1 MIHAEECESR
11 CALQRYGDQPGGF
24 SERIQCDGGVMTKY
38 DLLFQQLFDLAS
50 SKRAQ
55 RGNDAPGTVMQPA
68 PSIAANR
75 NSVREVEIEVARRF
89 SMGESYNAIAHA
101 LNRKG
106 LRGRYG
112 GRWYGGTVRAVVGQL
127 KASANRSP
135 GLERK
140 GVRRR
145 TN

>member
-1 MIHAEECESR
+1 
-11 CALQRYGDQPGGF
+11 
-24 SERIQCDGGVMTKY
+24 MTKY

-50 SKRAQ
+50 SRRTP
-55 RGNDAPGTVMQPA
+55 RGNDASHAAKQPVA
-68 PSIAANR
+68 RIDASHY
-75 NSVREVEIEVARRF
+75 SVLEVEIEVARRF

-127 KASANRSP
+127 KASASWTS

-140 GVRRR
+140 EVRRR